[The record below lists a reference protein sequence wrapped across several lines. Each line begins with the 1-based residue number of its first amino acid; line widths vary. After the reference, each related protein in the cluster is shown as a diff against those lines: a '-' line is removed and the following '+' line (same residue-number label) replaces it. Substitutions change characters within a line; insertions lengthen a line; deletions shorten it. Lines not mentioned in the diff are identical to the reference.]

1 MNDMQVIIISL
12 NTRVELELV
21 DSEGGSEELSF
32 DLVEDTQAD
41 YYAGFLGTGTPLAK
55 AILGQ
60 VAGSWIDYQVGD
72 IVGIRIL
79 SVRKSSRQAEDRAA
93 ARQDTIRRVVAL
105 SELKDRIAVA
115 TSVDN
120 KWGDYDPAGL
130 LNLLDQQMPGPPEAP
145 GDMEE
150 VE

>member
-1 MNDMQVIIISL
+1 MDEQQVTKINL
-12 NTRVELELV
+12 YTRVDLELV
-21 DSEGGSEELSF
+21 DSRGQSESLSF

-41 YYAGFLGTGTPLAK
+41 YYAGFLGIGTPLAK

-60 VAGSWIDYQVGD
+60 QAGSWIDYQEGD
-72 IVGIRIL
+72 IVGIRIKA
-79 SVRKSSRQAEDRAA
+79 VCASSRQAEDRSA
-93 ARQDTIRRVVAL
+93 ARQDTIRRVVAE

-115 TSVDN
+115 TAVDN

-130 LNLLDQQMPGPPEAP
+130 LELLDQEKP
-145 GDMEE
+145 GDKEE